1 MFFIVEVIVFRVR
14 SLNLRRRRTI
24 VLVARIFWNIEAILT
39 AGAFSICL
47 ASSKS
52 CPQGGAGD
60 IRAARDELR
69 APGVAPSGD
78 VPVHPSL
85 PSNSVW
91 DVSVGV
97 AAIVLFEYQA
107 VALARLYSGRNAIPL
122 PPLEEQQKWEREREE
137 KVKIER
143 RKFHE
148 IRWERGETQEW
159 LNGFFQI
166 AGIGRFTGEG
176 RIPPALTKELVW
188 AIEHLKKYPEP
199 GKGREKKETETGDL
213 GADEWVLVEEP
224 VKDLL
229 AFI

>member
-1 MFFIVEVIVFRVR
+1 MFDYKANKLIKTYWHTFFQDFSNLALVGLPRVLTFR
-14 SLNLRRRRTI
+14 S
-24 VLVARIFWNIEAILT
+24 
-39 AGAFSICL
+39 
-47 ASSKS
+47 
-52 CPQGGAGD
+52 
-60 IRAARDELR
+60 
-69 APGVAPSGD
+69 
-78 VPVHPSL
+78 
-85 PSNSVW
+85 
-91 DVSVGV
+91 
-97 AAIVLFEYQA
+97 FEYQA
-107 VALARLYSGRNAIPL
+107 VALARLFSGRNAIPL
-122 PPLEEQQKWEREREE
+122 PPLEEQQKWEKDREE
-137 KVKIER
+137 KVRSER

-199 GKGREKKETETGDL
+199 GKGGKKKEVEVGDL
-213 GADEWVLVEEP
+213 GADEWVLIEEP

>member
-1 MFFIVEVIVFRVR
+1 MRGYRAQARENLSSVRGKLLRILRNIDIESVF
-14 SLNLRRRRTI
+14 
-24 VLVARIFWNIEAILT
+24 
-39 AGAFSICL
+39 
-47 ASSKS
+47 
-52 CPQGGAGD
+52 GD
-60 IRAARDELR
+60 IKFNQMFSRFLLR
-69 APGVAPSGD
+69 G
-78 VPVHPSL
+78 
-85 PSNSVW
+85 
-91 DVSVGV
+91 
-97 AAIVLFEYQA
+97 
-107 VALARLYSGRNAIPL
+107 
-122 PPLEEQQKWEREREE
+122 EE
-137 KVKIER
+137 KVKVER

-199 GKGREKKETETGDL
+199 GKGREKKDTEAGDL